1 MERRGFYRLPIGLT
15 LIAILATASL
25 ARRASG
31 AGGGTAR
38 VSPSATP
45 EQKVTPSPSPFKQL
59 RYEEDW
65 SYLSN
70 KTERTDASD
79 RIKFIPL
86 RAKKGWYLSLG
97 GEVRERYERFG
108 NPLWGQEPK
117 DDSGYLLQRYMLHAD
132 FHLGSR
138 VRVFAQIKS
147 GLEGGRKGGPRPTD
161 EDRLDLNQA
170 FFDLKFDFG
179 KKRSLVLRAGRQE
192 MAFGSSR
199 LVGVRESP
207 NVRQSFDGL
216 RAILSVSG
224 WRIDGLI
231 TKPVETDRG
240 VFDDAPDHTRTFWG
254 VYAVRPWKLLPGG
267 NIDLYYLGI
276 ARKSARFDQ
285 GSGKEIRH
293 SVGTRLW
300 GRRSDWDYNYE
311 LVYQWGSFGQAN
323 IRAWTVASD
332 DGYTLSD
339 VRFRPRLGIK
349 ADVTSGDRDP
359 LDPNLQTFNALFPR
373 GAYFGEIALIGPSN
387 HIDLHPSIDL
397 RIRDGLTLTLDSGFF
412 WRESLSDGVYGNA
425 INLLRSGRTSRA
437 RFVGSQPSLQADF
450 QLNRH
455 VTWVG
460 AFSYFSAGR
469 FLKETGS
476 GRDVNYFTSWIA
488 YKF

>member
-1 MERRGFYRLPIGLT
+1 
-15 LIAILATASL
+15 
-25 ARRASG
+25 
-31 AGGGTAR
+31 
-38 VSPSATP
+38 
-45 EQKVTPSPSPFKQL
+45 
-59 RYEEDW
+59 
-65 SYLSN
+65 
-70 KTERTDASD
+70 
-79 RIKFIPL
+79 
-86 RAKKGWYLSLG
+86 
-97 GEVRERYERFG
+97 
-108 NPLWGQEPK
+108 
-117 DDSGYLLQRYMLHAD
+117 
-132 FHLGSR
+132 
-138 VRVFAQIKS
+138 
-147 GLEGGRKGGPRPTD
+147 
-161 EDRLDLNQA
+161 
-170 FFDLKFDFG
+170 
-179 KKRSLVLRAGRQE
+179 
-192 MAFGSSR
+192 
-199 LVGVRESP
+199 
-207 NVRQSFDGL
+207 
-216 RAILSVSG
+216 
-224 WRIDGLI
+224 
-231 TKPVETDRG
+231 
-240 VFDDAPDHTRTFWG
+240 
-254 VYAVRPWKLLPGG
+254 LLPGG

-285 GSGKEIRH
+285 GSGEEIRH

-359 LDPNLQTFNALFPR
+359 RDPNLQTFNALFPR

-412 WRESLSDGVYGNA
+412 WRESLSDGIYGNA